1 MTHAPLADNAVTGPR
16 DQAGPPD
23 TRAPASVTP
32 GDGPCKTRSP
42 LAYRAARH
50 TETALRATDRSYRT
64 GGVRAKSRG
73 DRLRRIVGLLQRGPK
88 TGASYYDSL
97 FERPDL
103 IEDDYYRLRNQP
115 YG

>member
-73 DRLRRIVGLLQRGPK
+73 GRLRRTVGLLQRGLK
-88 TGASYYDSL
+88 TGASYYDPL

-103 IEDDYYRLRNQP
+103 IEDDYYRLRNQR